1 MRMRTSCV
9 LPQTSLVRVARVMV
23 AEDVDAVPVTSA
35 DGTVLGIVTGSDIA
49 AAVARYGEIIE
60 TRGPGGAP
68 PYLVRWSDGHEG
80 LYFPGVDARLTSTA
94 ATEPAGPG
102 GADTGPAGGDVPR
115 HIRSWTVSVDLF
127 EEGLDT
133 SAHAVLRTEAPEPLE
148 AHGAAHRRAAD
159 PDVPEI
165 GDEIAVAR
173 ALRHL
178 ADRLLGTAADDIQVL
193 EGRPVHLN
201 DV

>member
-1 MRMRTSCV
+1 MKAHVGDRIV
-9 LPQTSLVRVARVMV
+9 IAPVAVGGAVR
-23 AEDVDAVPVTSA
+23 D
-35 DGTVLGIVTGSDIA
+35 
-49 AAVARYGEIIE
+49 GEILE
-60 TRGPGGAP
+60 TRGPGGSP
-68 PYLVRWSDGHEG
+68 PYLVRWSDDGHEG
-80 LYFPGVDARLTSTA
+80 LYYPGVDARVDPLG
-94 ATEPAGPG
+94 EPRPAQPTGAHALAGEQ
-102 GADTGPAGGDVPR
+102 VSR
-115 HIRSWTVSVDLF
+115 HIRSWTISIDVF

-133 SAHAVLRTEAPEPLE
+133 NAHAVLRTEAPEHLD
-148 AHGAAHRRAAD
+148 AHGAAHRRASD

-178 ADRLLGTAADDIQVL
+178 ADRLLSTAADDIQVL